1 MPLIEEYI
9 IIQEGWLSSLKT
21 SIKDTL
27 GIGYRCQLYDADIKT
42 AKVVFATT
50 KKNNRFFNE
59 ESKETS

>member
-27 GIGYRCQLYDADIKT
+27 GIGYRCQLYDAEIKT

-50 KKNNRFFNE
+50 KK
-59 ESKETS
+59 KQQIL